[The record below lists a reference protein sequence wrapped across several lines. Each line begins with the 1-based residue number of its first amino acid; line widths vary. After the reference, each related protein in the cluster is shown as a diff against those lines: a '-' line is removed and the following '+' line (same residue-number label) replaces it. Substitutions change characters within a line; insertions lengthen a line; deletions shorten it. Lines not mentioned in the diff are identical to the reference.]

1 MFCDSFRTYV
11 LRRLSDQTEPERL
24 VAYWNSFCK
33 SPEGYGEAKIFD
45 NDEAFRSEF
54 CDYYQ
59 LKSMDGVKG
68 YHKNRLFV
76 ACDFHKTDIKV
87 ETANNILDLINLEKL
102 AIYLAFNDL
111 FAWQEDYEKN
121 YLFVLIGYGKQ
132 TLLFLY
138 NAFDNATLNKDN
150 HEDGT
155 LTSFQKIFFDKL
167 LQRIVDRTSKEDIET
182 VQKLNQ
188 QTHYI
193 NPDKL
198 QAAINKRS

>member
-1 MFCDSFRTYV
+1 MFCKSFRSYV
-11 LRRLSDQTEPERL
+11 LHRLCDETEPERL
-24 VAYWNSFCK
+24 MSCWNRFCK
-33 SPEGYGEAKIFD
+33 SPEGHGETKIFVD
-45 NDEAFRSEF
+45 DETFRSEF

-59 LKSMDGVKG
+59 IKSMDAVKG

-76 ACDFHKTDIKV
+76 ACDFHKSEIKV

-102 AIYLAFNDL
+102 AIYLAFNDFL
-111 FAWQEDYEKN
+111 EWQEDYERD
-121 YLFVLIGYGKQ
+121 YLFVLIGCGKQ

-138 NAFDNATLNKDN
+138 NAFDNATLDKNN
-150 HEDGT
+150 LEDGT
-155 LTSFQKIFFDKL
+155 LTSFQKIVFDKL
-167 LQRIVDRTSKEDIET
+167 LQRIVDRTSKDDLET

-193 NPDKL
+193 DPDKF

>member
-11 LRRLSDQTEPERL
+11 LRRLCNQTEPERL
-24 VAYWNSFCK
+24 ISYWNRFCK
-33 SPEGYGEAKIFD
+33 SPEGHGEAKIFV
-45 NDEAFRSEF
+45 NDETFRSEF

-76 ACDFHKTDIKV
+76 VCDFHKTDIKV

-102 AIYLAFNDL
+102 AIYLSFNNL
-111 FAWQEDYEKN
+111 LAWQEDYEKN
-121 YLFVLIGYGKQ
+121 YLFVLISYGKQ

-167 LQRIVDRTSKEDIET
+167 LQRIVDRTSKDEIET

-193 NPDKL
+193 DPDKL

>member
-11 LRRLSDQTEPERL
+11 LRRLSNQTEPERL
-24 VAYWNSFCK
+24 ISYWNSFCK

-45 NDEAFRSEF
+45 NDKMFRSEF
-54 CDYYQ
+54 CNYYQ
-59 LKSMDGVKG
+59 LKSMDGVRG
-68 YHKNRLFV
+68 YNKNRLFV
-76 ACDFHKTDIKV
+76 TCDFHKTDIKV

-167 LQRIVDRTSKEDIET
+167 LQRIVDRTSKDEIET

-193 NPDKL
+193 DPDKL